1 MQASERLVIVTFQFI
16 VLAVTF
22 LVMVGTYAFFGFRVY
37 EQRTSWEVR
46 VKAQRVVERLQHQR
60 SDSDSPFFGYA
71 R

>member
-22 LVMVGTYAFFGFRVY
+22 IVMVGTYAFFGFKTYDR
-37 EQRTSWEVR
+37 RTSWEADA
-46 VKAQRVVERLQHQR
+46 KAERAVERQQQQR
-60 SDSDSPFFGYA
+60 ESQTAYFGYA

>member
-22 LVMVGTYAFFGFRVY
+22 LVMVGTYAFFGFRTY
-37 EQRTSWEVR
+37 EQRTSWEAG
-46 VKAQRVVERLQHQR
+46 VKAQRVVERLQQR
-60 SDSDSPFFGYA
+60 SLSDSPFFGYA